1 MRAFARRYGFC
12 YDAPMP
18 SLPNFAAFRRTLSNR
33 NFAMFTAGN
42 LVSVIGSW
50 VQRVAVGWLTWDLT
64 GSAAWLGAVAA
75 AEFMPTILIA
85 PIIGALA
92 DRYDRRKIALIGQV
106 LSTAQA
112 AVLAALT
119 VTGLITPLWI
129 FFLQLVSGIIQ
140 PATQTARLVL
150 VPSLVPRE
158 NLGNAVAITSM
169 TFNTARILGPALS
182 GVLIATMGP
191 GYSFAVN
198 AASYLGVIA
207 SLMAMTVP
215 PRAPHPHSGPSF
227 WASVWTDIAEGARYA
242 WTHKDLRAAIGLIA
256 CCSVLTWPLSDLMA
270 GIADKQL
277 GHGVAGLATMT
288 SAQGVGAICAG
299 LFVAQRSS
307 HDDALRIALICAI
320 INGFALIA
328 FGFNTAFVL
337 AIPLVAGIGLLGVL
351 TSIGTQT
358 ITQMV
363 ADDRMRARTISTW
376 YTVTRVGL
384 ALGALIQ
391 GAIANVTGFS
401 FPLVLAGVLTL
412 AAGLFFY
419 RSHTHTRGA
428 PDGI

>member
-1 MRAFARRYGFC
+1 
-12 YDAPMP
+12 MP
-18 SLPNFAAFRRTLSNR
+18 ALPNFAAFRRTLSNR

-50 VQRVAVGWLTWDLT
+50 MQRVAVGWLTWELT
-64 GSAAWLGAVAA
+64 GSAAWLGAIAF
-75 AEFMPTILIA
+75 AEFMPTIVIA

-112 AVLAALT
+112 AALAILT
-119 VTGLITPLWI
+119 VTGLVTPLWI
-129 FFLQLVSGIIQ
+129 LFLQLASGVIQ

-169 TFNTARILGPALS
+169 TFNTARILGPAIS
-182 GVLIATMGP
+182 GLLIATMGA

-198 AASYLGVIA
+198 AASYLFVIA

-215 PRAPHPHSGPSF
+215 PREPSVNSGRSF
-227 WASVWTDIAEGARYA
+227 WSSVWTDIAEGGRYV
-242 WTHKDLRAAIGLIA
+242 WTHKDLRGAIGLIA
-256 CCSVLTWPLSDLMA
+256 CCSMLTWPLGDLMA

-277 GHGVAGLATMT
+277 GHGVAGLATLT

-299 LFVAQRSS
+299 LFVAQRSN
-307 HDDALRIALICAI
+307 HENALRIGLICALL
-320 INGFALIA
+320 NGVVLIA
-328 FGFNTAFVL
+328 FGFNTSFLVAV
-337 AIPLVAGIGLLGVL
+337 PLVAVIGLLGVL
-351 TSIGTQT
+351 TSINTQT
-358 ITQMV
+358 VTQMV

-384 ALGALIQ
+384 ASGALIQ
-391 GAIANVTGFS
+391 GTVANVTGFA
-401 FPLVLAGVLTL
+401 FPLVSAGVLTL
-412 AAGLFFY
+412 GVWLYFHRA
-419 RSHTHTRGA
+419 HKRG
-428 PDGI
+428 